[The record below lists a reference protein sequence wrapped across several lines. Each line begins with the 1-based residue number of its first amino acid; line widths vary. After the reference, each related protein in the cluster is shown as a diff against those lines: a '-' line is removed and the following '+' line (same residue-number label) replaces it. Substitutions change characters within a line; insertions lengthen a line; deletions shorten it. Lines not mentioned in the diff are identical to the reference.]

1 MRNCELDLF
10 ERLQT
15 IADLGLL
22 IAEILKVPSFFW
34 VKKVGY
40 TSAIQHPISEMDILL
55 THHSTSAPSTLD
67 FELGFYWQHA
77 GFLELGTILQ
87 SISKYF
93 F

>member
-1 MRNCELDLF
+1 MRNCELDQF

-22 IAEILKVPSFFW
+22 IAKILKRPSIW

-40 TSAIQHPISEMDILL
+40 TSAIQHPISKMDILL
-55 THHSTSAPSTLD
+55 AHHSTSAPSTLG
-67 FELGFYWQHA
+67 FESNFYWLHA
-77 GFLELGTILQ
+77 DFLELGTIQRL
-87 SISKYF
+87 ISKYF

>member
-10 ERLQT
+10 ERFQT

-22 IAEILKVPSFFW
+22 IAEILKIPSIW

-40 TSAIQHPISEMDILL
+40 TSAIQHPISKMDILL
-55 THHSTSAPSTLD
+55 AHHSTSAPSTLD

-77 GFLELGTILQ
+77 GFLE
-87 SISKYF
+87 
-93 F
+93 